1 MATQAARAHTL
12 GNSGIVSDYKIWQVI
27 LASAVGTMIE
37 WYDFYIFGSLAAIIS
52 PLFYPPGNN
61 TFAYIAY
68 LATFAVGFVV
78 RPFGALFFGRIGD
91 LVGRKYA
98 FLVTLIIMGGATAVI
113 GFLPTY
119 AQIGIAAPIILLL
132 IRVLQGLALGGEYGG
147 AAVYVAE
154 HVPDGKRGFYTSFIQ
169 ITATLGL
176 FISLVVI
183 LIVQNTMSADQFAGK
198 TGSFAGW
205 RIPFIISIF
214 LVGVSLYIRLRMKES
229 PIFAQI
235 KSAGMTSASPLV
247 EAFTKWENLKLV
259 LISLFGATAGQGVV
273 WYTGQ
278 FYALFY
284 LQSILN
290 VNATS
295 ANYII
300 AIALLLAMPFF
311 VVFGALSDRIGRKKI
326 IMLGCLL
333 AVVTYLPIYHAMQQ
347 SAGSNVVTAI
357 SKKNPVTGAISLTP
371 QSRDANGAL
380 QNAPKVLP
388 YTSFGELIGNSIA
401 WKLILL
407 VFIQVFW
414 VTMVYGPIA
423 AYLVEAFPARIRY
436 TALSL
441 PYHIGNG
448 VFGGLLP
455 LIGLAIIAQTGN
467 IYAGLYYPMIVA
479 GITFI
484 VGSLLLR
491 ETKNVR
497 IWDETHGQRAVG
509 ADIEGPA

>member
-1 MATQAARAHTL
+1 MTAITSRNLGGLYNDQISQA
-12 GNSGIVSDYKIWQVI
+12 KIWQVI
-27 LASAVGTMIE
+27 GASAVGTMIE
-37 WYDFYIFGSLAAIIS
+37 WYDFYIFGSLAPIIA
-52 PLFYPPGNN
+52 PLFYPPGND

-91 LVGRKYA
+91 IVGRKYA
-98 FLVTLIIMGGATAVI
+98 FLVTLLIMGGATALI

-154 HVPDGKRGFYTSFIQ
+154 HVPDKRRGFYTSFIQ

-176 FISLVVI
+176 FMSLAVI
-183 LIVQNTMSADQFAGK
+183 LIVQNTMSAEQFGGK
-198 TGSFAGW
+198 TDSMGGW
-205 RIPFIISIF
+205 RIPFLISIF
-214 LVGVSLYIRLRMKES
+214 LVAISLYIRLRMKES
-229 PIFAQI
+229 PIFQHV
-235 KSAGMTSASPLV
+235 KSSGMTSANPLL
-247 EAFTKWENLKLV
+247 EAFTKWHNLKRV

-295 ANYII
+295 ANYIV
-300 AIALLLAMPFF
+300 ALALLLGMPFF
-311 VVFGALSDRIGRKKI
+311 VFFGWLSDRVGRKWI
-326 IMLGCLL
+326 ILAGCLL
-333 AVVTYLPIYHAMQQ
+333 AVLTYLPIYKAMQ
-347 SAGSNVVTAI
+347 SVAGSNVVTAT
-357 SKKNPVTGAISLTP
+357 SQTNPATGAIMLTP
-371 QSRDANGAL
+371 QSLDETGAL
-380 QNAPKVLP
+380 VTSPKVLP
-388 YTSFGELIGNSIA
+388 YTSFRDLVSNSTA
-401 WKLILL
+401 WMLILL
-407 VFIQVFW
+407 IFIQVIW

-423 AYLVEAFPARIRY
+423 AYLVEAFPAKIRY

-455 LIGLAIIAQTGN
+455 LIGLSVIAQTGN

-484 VGSLLLR
+484 IGAIFL
-491 ETKNVR
+491 K
-497 IWDETHGQRAVG
+497 ETHGHKIWEEVRRG
-509 ADIEGPA
+509 

>member
-1 MATQAARAHTL
+1 MATSAQDL
-12 GNSGIVSDYKIWQVI
+12 GGLYEDSVSKSKIWQVI
-27 LASAVGTMIE
+27 GASSVGTMIE
-37 WYDFYIFGSLAAIIS
+37 WYDFYIFGSLAPVIS
-52 PLFYPPGNN
+52 PLFYPPGDD

-68 LATFAVGFVV
+68 LATFAVGFIV

-91 LVGRKYA
+91 IVGRKYA
-98 FLVTLIIMGGATAVI
+98 FLVTLLIMGGATAVI

-119 AQIGIAAPIILLL
+119 AQIGYLAPIILLL

-154 HVPDGKRGFYTSFIQ
+154 HVPDNKRGFYTSFIQ

-176 FISLVVI
+176 FLSLFVI
-183 LIVQNTMSADQFAGK
+183 LAVQNTMSAEQFAGK
-198 TGSFAGW
+198 TEAFAGW
-205 RIPFIISIF
+205 RIPFLISIL

-229 PIFAQI
+229 PIFEHV
-235 KSAGMTSASPLV
+235 KSSGMTSASPLV
-247 EAFTKWENLKLV
+247 EAFTKWANLKIV

-295 ANYII
+295 ANYIV
-300 AIALLLAMPFF
+300 AIALLLGMPFF
-311 VVFGALSDRIGRKKI
+311 VFFGWFSDRIGRKWI
-326 IMLGCLL
+326 IMAGLL
-333 AVVTYLPIYHAMQQ
+333 FAVLTYIPIYKAMQ
-347 SAGSNVVTAI
+347 SVAGSNVVTAT
-357 SKKNPVTGAISLTP
+357 SQTDPVTGAIKLTP
-371 QSRDANGAL
+371 QSIDANGTVTTS
-380 QNAPKVLP
+380 PKVIP
-388 YTSFGELIGNSIA
+388 YTNFGDLLSNRTV
-401 WKLILL
+401 WMLILL
-407 VFIQVFW
+407 IFIQVIW

-423 AYLVEAFPARIRY
+423 AYLVEAFPAKIRY

-455 LIGLAIIAQTGN
+455 LVGLWIIAQTGD
-467 IYAGLYYPMIVA
+467 IYAGLYYPMIIA
-479 GITFI
+479 SITFV

-491 ETKNVR
+491 ESRDVK
-497 IWDETHGQRAVG
+497 IWEEVG
-509 ADIEGPA
+509 EKQIKPTREAADDI